1 LLSKIKRY
9 DAEKFDY
16 SQPAMRDNLPYARTQ
31 SEYVYQITLALK
43 NLNEDLR
50 SKLEAKIMFNK
61 TQNLLRN
68 LSFHTALLRLF
79 SLSQNVDINAPENQ
93 EYRKLINQ
101 LIDFFDLFTRYNII
115 NQNLLLPH
123 INGFFDIIDLNIQ
136 SSKLISNL
144 VQSLSDEKKF
154 ERLIDL
160 VFRKIEDICQN
171 PELKDILH

>member
-1 LLSKIKRY
+1 MNSAKFKHFADKLLSKIKRY
-9 DAEKFDY
+9 DAEKFDHA
-16 SQPAMRDNLPYARTQ
+16 QQVMRENLPYARTK
-31 SEYVYQITLALK
+31 SEYVYQISLALK

-79 SLSQNVDINAPENQ
+79 SLSQNVDINTAENQ
-93 EYRKLINQ
+93 EYKKLINQ

-144 VQSLSDEKKF
+144 VQSLSDE
-154 ERLIDL
+154 RNLRD
-160 VFRKIEDICQN
+160 
-171 PELKDILH
+171 